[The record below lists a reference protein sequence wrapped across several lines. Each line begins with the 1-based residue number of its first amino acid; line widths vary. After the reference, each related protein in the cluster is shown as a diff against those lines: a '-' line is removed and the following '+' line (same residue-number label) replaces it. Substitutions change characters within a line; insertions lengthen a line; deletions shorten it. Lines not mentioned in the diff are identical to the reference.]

1 MSSLK
6 DCQCCTFPSPSPFP
20 KKGSNSL
27 MKFADNEILDVH
39 QIVFIFINDND
50 PYENFVLLVGNGY
63 GYDLLMANP
72 RNYFALTMA
81 SVAMRAHLP
90 MADMLMP
97 LASCTVLETMNRL
110 LTPGT
115 FMEGRWEP
123 TNPGHWAIP

>member
-1 MSSLK
+1 MKYL
-6 DCQCCTFPSPSPFP
+6 TFIRLYSYSYID
-20 KKGSNSL
+20 KGL
-27 MKFADNEILDVH
+27 C
-39 QIVFIFINDND
+39 
-50 PYENFVLLVGNGY
+50 ENFVLLVGNGNGNGNRY
-63 GYDLLMANP
+63 GYDLLMAYP

-81 SVAMRAHLP
+81 SVAMRAHRP

-97 LASCTVLETMNRL
+97 LASCTVLDTMNRL